1 MYYTYRIEQPM
12 NHNSFSNSIA
22 FTIIIGSDSLAD
34 MGMEGEFRFGFKRR
48 RFDDNVECFLLD
60 VVN

>member
-1 MYYTYRIEQPM
+1 M
-12 NHNSFSNSIA
+12 NQNSFSNSIA